1 MTTSLL
7 TPGTSPAKDGAGAS
21 RGPRPRRRTRPER
34 PPWMERPTWYGQ
46 GAKAVAIVL
55 IVVVVGYP
63 FLLALGTSLAGQ
75 EELDANG
82 GYVLIPEHP
91 TFEAYNVLLQGG
103 VVTRAAMVSV
113 VVTGVGTV
121 LSVLCTIALAYGLS
135 RPGMVGGKPILL
147 LVLGT
152 FLFTPGII
160 PTYLVVQEFGML
172 DSYASLILPVLLNVF
187 NVIVVRAFF
196 QGIPTELY
204 EAARLDGAGEL
215 TILCRVV
222 LPLSKAVIAV
232 VGLFYGV
239 SYWNSFFNALLFL
252 NDSGKYPLQVVLRSY
267 VVQGESINA
276 KAMGVSQLPPS
287 ISLQMAVLILALIP
301 ILCVYP
307 FLQKYFAKGVLTGA
321 VKG

>member
-1 MTTSLL
+1 
-7 TPGTSPAKDGAGAS
+7 
-21 RGPRPRRRTRPER
+21 
-34 PPWMERPTWYGQ
+34 MERPTWYGQ

-147 LVLGT
+147 LVIGT